1 MFSSNIA
8 CSRNSDFIFKD
19 LGRARASGVD
29 KHKIARDSSNA
40 ERMSRQ
46 RVGKLDRPEQAYERQ
61 RQRRATEQAARR
73 QARQEQDRESPE
85 RLRRTTEQARRSEPN
100 QTSLPSLEQQWVQ
113 SKLHSKLA
121 TIAFCHCSS
130 SNKSFPSIKV
140 TKACVSFVCATNN
153 PQVVLL

>member
-8 CSRNSDFIFKD
+8 CSRNSDFIFK
-19 LGRARASGVD
+19 ASGVD

-40 ERMSRQ
+40 ERMGRQ

-73 QARQEQDRESPE
+73 QARQEQDRERPE
-85 RLRRTTEQARRSEPN
+85 HLRRTTEQTEQARCSESN

-113 SKLHSKLA
+113 SKLHAKLA
-121 TIAFCHCSS
+121 TTAFCHCSS
-130 SNKSFPSIKV
+130 SNKSFLSIKV
-140 TKACVSFVCATNN
+140 TKACVSFV
-153 PQVVLL
+153 LL